1 MPNSSNKV
9 DLVKT
14 ERNKTHL
21 FIVDKTKV
29 NISGYVGYSLDKD
42 KCIVDFIII
51 IIITII
57 DTVLCTQLFL
67 LLIPW
72 YKWQVYI

>member
-29 NISGYVGYSLDKD
+29 NTSGYVEYSLDKD

-51 IIITII
+51 IITITI
-57 DTVLCTQLFL
+57 LCINYL
-67 LLIPW
+67 
-72 YKWQVYI
+72 YC